1 MNLKNW
7 IGKKIKINYNNMPK
21 GPASLTYGD
30 KIISAST
37 YLTGGFVG
45 FIWIILAYISK
56 KNLKSFVRFH
66 AYQSIFL
73 SILSYLLTIIISI
86 LLAFLK
92 IIPFIGTLVLALVFY
107 LAQMPIILGYSLFS
121 LIVGI
126 IVLYL
131 VTTALAGKYSELPWV
146 SDTVKK
152 LM

>member
-1 MNLKNW
+1 MNYGNTQT
-7 IGKKIKINYNNMPK
+7 N
-21 GPASLTYGD
+21 LTYGD
-30 KIISAST
+30 RIISALS

-45 FIWIILAYISK
+45 FIWIILSYISK

-66 AYQSIFL
+66 AYQSIFI
-73 SILSYLLTIIISI
+73 SILCYLCTTIIGI

-107 LAQMPIILGYSLFS
+107 IAQMPVILGYSLLS
-121 LIVGI
+121 MVIGGI
-126 IVLYL
+126 ILYL
-131 VTTALAGKYSELPWV
+131 VITSLMGRFSELPWI